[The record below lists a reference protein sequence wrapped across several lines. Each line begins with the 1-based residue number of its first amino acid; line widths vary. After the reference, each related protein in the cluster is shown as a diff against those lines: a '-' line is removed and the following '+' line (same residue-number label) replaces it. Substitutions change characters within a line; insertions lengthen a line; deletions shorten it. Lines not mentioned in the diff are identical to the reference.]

1 VLTFLLQSLQ
11 ENSINHSTPNAE
23 NGSTKSSTQ
32 RNCPA
37 CDSADWIS
45 LGTKGGFELLE
56 CRQCRTLYT
65 SSLPHA
71 EAAENYGAYYH
82 EGNLTIPEFINH
94 RLDEIV
100 SKFDPYRQSS
110 RLLDVGFG
118 AGTLL
123 EAARRAGWQT
133 SGVDVAQSA
142 VEHVRGLGF
151 EVFCGTLQDAH
162 YPENH
167 FDVVTASEFLEHVP
181 EPQRDLGEIARVLR
195 PGGLLWMTTPHAC
208 GISALM
214 LGLKWSVVR
223 PPEHL
228 QLFSIGGAKR
238 MLEQN
243 GFRCLGVAT
252 EGVNPYELM
261 QGLRANRIDNPDV
274 LNERVLPGY
283 QLNEALLASK
293 RRRLLRSGLNSI
305 LNLSRS
311 GDSLKIWAQKK
322 EKFAS

>member
-1 VLTFLLQSLQ
+1 MH
-11 ENSINHSTPNAE
+11 SINHSKAKAE
-23 NGSTKSSTQ
+23 SGSAYNSTQ
-32 RNCPA
+32 RKCPA
-37 CDSADWIS
+37 CDLVDCLNRGSKS
-45 LGTKGGFELLE
+45 GFEILE

-65 SSLPHA
+65 SYLPRA
-71 EAAENYGAYYH
+71 EAAEDYGAYYH
-82 EGNLTIPEFINH
+82 ESNLTIPEFINR

-100 SKFDPYRQSS
+100 SKFDPYRQSN

-133 SGVDVAQSA
+133 TGVDVAQSA

-151 EVFCGTLQDAH
+151 EAFCGTLQDAH

-167 FDVVTASEFLEHVP
+167 FDVVTASEVIEHVP
-181 EPQRDLGEIARVLR
+181 DPERVMHEIARVLR
-195 PGGLLWMTTPHAC
+195 PGGLLWMTTPHAR

-228 QLFSIGGAKR
+228 QLFSVLGAKR

-243 GFRCLGVAT
+243 GLRCLGVAT
-252 EGVNPYELM
+252 EGVNPYELI
-261 QGLRANRIDNPDV
+261 QGLRVNRADKPDV
-274 LNERVLPGY
+274 LNERVLPAY

-293 RRRLLRSGLNSI
+293 NRRLLRSVLNSI

-322 EKFAS
+322 ESITS